1 MTRVSADS
9 CTPKD
14 VGLESVTMRSLVAQG
29 GQGELAVRLF
39 ESPGPSTGLLVF
51 FPPGGFVQDLLDDTD
66 PFVRALALRTNF
78 RVLAAS
84 YTLAGQAPFPAAAED
99 AHAVLNWSVKNRQLL
114 GWDGRQLVVAGI
126 EAGGNLAAVASLMA
140 NDRGAPE
147 IAAQIL
153 ITPMLDPG
161 LSTCSMRAMVAGD
174 DGAVVADACAL
185 YYRSY
190 IKQAS
195 DRIHPYAS
203 PLQSTRLKGLPR
215 TLILSAEDD
224 ALRDEADGYCEKLV
238 SNGVA
243 AQVMRMPAMHLQHP
257 TDRCDGMRID
267 IALNAISIFLK
278 TLP

>member
-1 MTRVSADS
+1 
-9 CTPKD
+9 
-14 VGLESVTMRSLVAQG
+14 MRSLVARG
-29 GQGELAVRLF
+29 GQGELAVRLY
-39 ESPGPSTGLLVF
+39 ESPGPSAGLLVF
-51 FPPGGFVQDLLDDTD
+51 FPPGGFVQDLLDDID
-66 PFVRALALRTNF
+66 PFVRALALRTNLK
-78 RVLAAS
+78 VLATS
-84 YTLAGQAPFPAAAED
+84 YTLAREAPFPAAAED
-99 AHAVLNWSVKNRQLL
+99 AHAVLNWSVKNRVLL

-140 NDRGAPE
+140 NDRDEPE

-190 IKQAS
+190 IKHAS

-243 AQVMRMPAMHLQHP
+243 AQVIRMPAMHLQNP

-267 IALNAISIFLK
+267 IALNAISTFLK
-278 TLP
+278 ALP